1 LLIVEDDELVRA
13 TLAETL
19 SDLGYQI
26 VEADDADAALA
37 LLESG
42 ISTDVV
48 LTDLSMPGSM
58 DGLEFASV
66 TRHRFPQLPVILT
79 TGHTGVLSSRPLPPG
94 VNLVSKPYS
103 FAGIASAIRHALAEG
118 GNVPAA

>member
-1 LLIVEDDELVRA
+1 
-13 TLAETL
+13 L
-19 SDLGYQI
+19 SDLGYRI
-26 VEADDADAALA
+26 IEADDADAALA
-37 LLESG
+37 LLNNG
-42 ISTDVV
+42 IGADVV

-66 TRHRFPQLPVILT
+66 TRHRFPKLPVILM
-79 TGHTGVLSSRPLPPG
+79 TGYTGVLSNRALPPG

-103 FAGIASAIRHALAEG
+103 FAGVASAIRHVLAED